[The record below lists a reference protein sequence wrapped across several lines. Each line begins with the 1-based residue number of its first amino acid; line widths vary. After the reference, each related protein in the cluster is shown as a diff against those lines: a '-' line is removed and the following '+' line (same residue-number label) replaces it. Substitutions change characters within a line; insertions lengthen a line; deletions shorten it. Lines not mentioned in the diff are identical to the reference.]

1 MTKTSTDAASGTQ
14 STVRAGRDL
23 VARQHGFDPDAELSE
38 NTLRDVPS
46 GWLCGLC
53 AVRPGSARDP
63 QWARAGR
70 TTPSS
75 DGTARSPSSP
85 KMMRD
90 TPSAMISVS
99 AGYGTDGSNTSP
111 ARAVVTHV
119 EQAVEHRV
127 QPHYLAVRSA
137 ADARESPSFA
147 TLHTE
152 LGLRRPAPPPS
163 RREILH
169 RGSLHR
175 RREAQEDLPIVERPC
190 LCQLQG

>member
-1 MTKTSTDAASGTQ
+1 
-14 STVRAGRDL
+14 
-23 VARQHGFDPDAELSE
+23 
-38 NTLRDVPS
+38 
-46 GWLCGLC
+46 
-53 AVRPGSARDP
+53 
-63 QWARAGR
+63 
-70 TTPSS
+70 
-75 DGTARSPSSP
+75 
-85 KMMRD
+85 MMRD

-127 QPHYLAVRSA
+127 QPHYLAVRSD

-147 TLHTE
+147 TRDTE